1 MADTTLKLESNRH
14 ENYARNDVTSQELSV
29 SCMNY
34 AKMVAFLLFLG
45 SAFYHA
51 LLHNAPGMCFNSLA
65 SKLKPKSCVLS
76 PLIVMKYSSILSIK
90 NVLSFLHLTKT
101 AIWTLARLYNP
112 LSAKYLVK

>member
-34 AKMVAFLLFLG
+34 AKIVAFLLFLG

-51 LLHNAPGMCFNSLA
+51 LLHNTPGMLT
-65 SKLKPKSCVLS
+65 S
-76 PLIVMKYSSILSIK
+76 PLSS
-90 NVLSFLHLTKT
+90 NATVDGVLEKRATY
-101 AIWTLARLYNP
+101 IYD
-112 LSAKYLVK
+112 VCE